1 MESDVFFPIT
11 VGIRSV
17 QSHKGPVLVL
27 MLFCDYLE
35 ILDTFWTRGPALS
48 FSTDLANYVASSVF
62 RISEQ
67 LVEKFG

>member
-1 MESDVFFPIT
+1 MDLQSVHSRRAPSSESSWAWFNSLLLRF
-11 VGIRSV
+11 
-17 QSHKGPVLVL
+17 
-27 MLFCDYLE
+27 E